1 MKCWDKLD
9 EFQSEMFAKLIDY
22 VRKNGNNELVKFD
35 ENGDMLYFHIANE
48 WVNEYDINIFDLAE
62 VLDILEI
69 KCTWGD

>member
-9 EFQSEMFAKLIDY
+9 EFQSEMFARLIDY

-35 ENGDMLYFHIANE
+35 KNGEMLYFHIDNE
-48 WVNEYDINIFDLAE
+48 WVNEYDINTFDLAE